1 MNEDRLREAICKLAE
16 YRVGGD
22 IAIMAELFYP
32 MFADLPEEKQ
42 ESYIKTLQDE
52 IKDHQEFF
60 NNIKYKS
67 R

>member
-1 MNEDRLREAICKLAE
+1 MNEERLREAIYKLAQ
-16 YRVGGD
+16 YRPGGD
-22 IAIMAELFYP
+22 IEIMAELFYS
-32 MFADLPEEKQ
+32 MFADLPETKQ

-52 IKDHQEFF
+52 IKNHQEFV